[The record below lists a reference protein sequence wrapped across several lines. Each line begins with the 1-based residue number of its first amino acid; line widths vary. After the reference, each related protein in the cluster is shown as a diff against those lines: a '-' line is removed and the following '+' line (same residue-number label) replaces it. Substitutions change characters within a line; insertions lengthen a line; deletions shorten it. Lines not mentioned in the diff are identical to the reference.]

1 MSLAPTLVLQ
11 HAITAGLGL
20 VSMSGA
26 VPVAFD
32 PAASVFTYPTPA
44 TLSVPASTYLPTVV
58 VVQGP
63 YAAPNCEP
71 VTLAGRVP
79 FMRGS
84 LTVSPTLPDAAG
96 VDNDLTPTLGWWDT
110 LLPGVG
116 EARWRGTGGALAP
129 VVLADGGV
137 TIYPL
142 HPQDANIAAVVQGL
156 APDVQI
162 PASEETSK
170 APASGLVEVRGLEP
184 TLQTEVTLIAPA
196 AMTMIEWLV
205 AAGHPPTVTLRY
217 GWTTVALSGDAVWTD
232 VVSI

>member
-1 MSLAPTLVLQ
+1 LRILAATP
-11 HAITAGLGL
+11 
-20 VSMSGA
+20 
-26 VPVAFD
+26 
-32 PAASVFTYPTPA
+32 PA
-44 TLSVPASTYLPTVV
+44 TLSIPAGFSPAVIT
-58 VVQGP
+58 VQGP
-63 YAAPNCEP
+63 YAAPDRGVVE
-71 VTLAGRVP
+71 LAGRVP

-129 VVLADGGV
+129 VVITDGSMIV
-137 TIYPL
+137 YPL
-142 HPQDANIAAVVQGL
+142 YPQDANIAAVVQGL

-170 APASGLVEVRGLEP
+170 APAAGLVEMLGLEP

-205 AAGHPPTVTLRY
+205 AAGHPPTLTLRY

>member
-1 MSLAPTLVLQ
+1 MSLAPTLVL
-11 HAITAGLGL
+11 HRAVAVGVGLASL
-20 VSMSGA
+20 SGA

-44 TLSVPASTYLPTVV
+44 TLSVPASSYFPTVV

-110 LLPGVG
+110 LKPGV
-116 EARWRGTGGALAP
+116 AAIRWSGTGGSLAP
-129 VVLADGGV
+129 TVLTDGGV

-142 HPQDANIAAVVQGL
+142 YPQDANIAAVVQGL

-170 APASGLVEVRGLEP
+170 APAAGLVEVIGLEP

-205 AAGHPPTVTLRY
+205 AVGHPPTVTLRY